1 MDTTKSARNVYSIDQ
16 ILGTTHPSKNENT
29 SVHCQSKL
37 DALYAA
43 SGTDPSLHRSDEHD
57 DDKPRKVRRSRTTFT
72 TYQLHQLERA
82 FEKTQYPDVFTREEL
97 ALRLDLSEARVQVW
111 FQNRR
116 AKWRKREK
124 SMGRES
130 NPYIPDHTL
139 FRNDCLPVAPS
150 LGGPLPFLT
159 PEQFWPSIVFNPAAA
174 SAFLLGLPWHHHHAA
189 QPSATA
195 AAASYQSSVHKALSE
210 RIITANQ
217 WPAAALQ
224 TSSSEP
230 HSPSSAGSSSPVTAL
245 SPPHEPSVDA
255 ATVAAA
261 ESRSPYLNDN
271 DDDDDDDDNDNDN
284 DESGR
289 CSPSVL
295 MGNVSC

>member
-1 MDTTKSARNVYSIDQ
+1 
-16 ILGTTHPSKNENT
+16 
-29 SVHCQSKL
+29 
-37 DALYAA
+37 
-43 SGTDPSLHRSDEHD
+43 
-57 DDKPRKVRRSRTTFT
+57 
-72 TYQLHQLERA
+72 
-82 FEKTQYPDVFTREEL
+82 
-97 ALRLDLSEARVQVW
+97 
-111 FQNRR
+111 
-116 AKWRKREK
+116 
-124 SMGRES
+124 MGRES

>member
-1 MDTTKSARNVYSIDQ
+1 M
-16 ILGTTHPSKNENT
+16 L
-29 SVHCQSKL
+29 
-37 DALYAA
+37 
-43 SGTDPSLHRSDEHD
+43 
-57 DDKPRKVRRSRTTFT
+57 FT
-72 TYQLHQLERA
+72 
-82 FEKTQYPDVFTREEL
+82 V
-97 ALRLDLSEARVQVW
+97 
-111 FQNRR
+111 
-116 AKWRKREK
+116 
-124 SMGRES
+124 
-130 NPYIPDHTL
+130 

-230 HSPSSAGSSSPVTAL
+230 HSPSSAGSSSPAAL
-245 SPPHEPSVDA
+245 SPLHEPSMDA
-255 ATVAAA
+255 ATVTAAA
-261 ESRSPYLNDN
+261 ESRSPYRNDE
-271 DDDDDDDDNDNDN
+271 DDEDDGNDN
-284 DESGR
+284 DESSR